1 MEGFAACM
9 VGTVAAATEG
19 YSTGGRLP
27 RTMLVGL
34 VGKPNV
40 GKSTFYAAATKAPAE
55 IANYPFTTI
64 EPNRGVGYLRT
75 PCPHVALGLPA
86 CTPRTG
92 KCANGTRWVPTELL
106 DVAGLVPDAHA
117 GKGRG
122 NQFLDDLRAADALI
136 HVVDV
141 SGSTD
146 AEGNPIPPHTHDPAS
161 DVEFLQSEIDQ
172 WIAGIVGKGWA
183 SLARGMTAAGGKKVE
198 TIIGERVTGLGINE
212 SQVKHVLTQLALPS
226 PILWKPE
233 DLLAI
238 AVEMR
243 KLSKPIL
250 LALNKADLAQPD
262 TIARLQKAGVP
273 AIPTSANAELALRK
287 AADAGVVRYEP
298 GDADFSLVDETK
310 LNAAQR
316 KGLDY
321 MRESVFKRFGGTGV
335 QQLIETAVLQAL
347 DRIVAY
353 PVEDETHCTDKDGR
367 VLPDAH
373 LMKRG
378 ATARDLAFKVH
389 TDLGEHFIRGVSAKT
404 KRAVGAEHVLATGD
418 VVRIVA
424 SK

>member
-1 MEGFAACM
+1 
-9 VGTVAAATEG
+9 
-19 YSTGGRLP
+19 
-27 RTMLVGL
+27 MLVGL

-92 KCANGTRWVPTELL
+92 KCANGTRWVPTEIL
-106 DVAGLVPDAHA
+106 DVAGLVPDAHE

-146 AEGNPIPPHTHDPAS
+146 AEGNPIPPHTHDPTS
-161 DVEFLQSEIDQ
+161 DVDFLQREIDH

-198 TIIGERVTGLGINE
+198 SIIGERVTGLGISE
-212 SQVKHVLTQLALPS
+212 PQVKHVLTQLALPS
-226 PILWKPE
+226 PVLWKPE

-238 AVEMR
+238 AVELR

-250 LALNKADLAQPD
+250 LALNKADVAQPD
-262 TIARLQKAGVP
+262 TIARLQKSGVP

-287 AADAGVVRYEP
+287 AADAGIVRYEP
-298 GDADFSLVDETK
+298 GDPDFTIVDEGK
-310 LNAAQR
+310 LNAAQK
-316 KGLDY
+316 KGLEHIREKV
-321 MRESVFKRFGGTGV
+321 MRPFGGTGV
-335 QQLIETAVLQAL
+335 QKLLELAVYEHL
-347 DRIVAY
+347 DRVVAF
-353 PVEDETHCTDKDGR
+353 PVEDETHYTDKEGR
-367 VLPDAH
+367 ILPDAH
-373 LMKRG
+373 LLKRG
-378 ATARDLAFKVH
+378 ATAKELAFKVH
-389 TDLGEHFIRGVSAKT
+389 TDLGKNFIRAVDAKR
-404 KRAVGAEHVLATGD
+404 KRVIGAEHALETGD
-418 VVRIVA
+418 VIRIVA
-424 SK
+424 GK